1 METITEKRIKCFKR
15 ILKELGLYSAY
26 IRERRRLRPLDNVF
40 SVVKRYTSLSVIIDY
55 SFTWHETNNAEIWS
69 ELCHISAY
77 SPFYTEEVTFFATK
91 EGLDYLK
98 SKMKI
103 CYDKNFLSNK

>member
-40 SVVKRYTSLSVIIDY
+40 SVVERHKSLPVIIDY
-55 SFTWHETNNAEIWS
+55 SFTWNDTDNSEIWS
-69 ELCHISAY
+69 ELCDISGY
-77 SPFYTEEVTFFATK
+77 SPFHTEEVTFFATK

-103 CYDKNFLSNK
+103 CYGKNFLSNK